1 MASLNVL
8 ALIIGIIALL
18 VRIPGV
24 VWPDKAKE
32 IGLKFLDNDTAVKT
46 AGIVAFTLGLLIIF
60 VFLKNKSWLEI
71 VLFMLAVIWLPAGVL
86 IFYRPDD
93 YRELARKILGDT
105 LLRVRIL
112 SGIGCAIGLLLVL
125 LALFGG

>member
-60 VFLKNKSWLEI
+60 VFLKNKTWLEI

-125 LALFGG
+125 LALFG

>member
-60 VFLKNKSWLEI
+60 VFLKNKTWLEI
-71 VLFMLAVIWLPAGVL
+71 VLFMLAVTWLPAGVL

-125 LALFGG
+125 LALFG

>member
-8 ALIIGIIALL
+8 ALIIGIIAILARL
-18 VRIPGV
+18 PGI

-32 IGLKFLDNDTAVKT
+32 FGLKFLDSDTAVKT

-60 VFLKNKSWLEI
+60 VFLKNKTWLEI
-71 VLFMLAVIWLPAGVL
+71 VLFMLAVLWLPCGVL

-93 YRELARKILGDT
+93 YRELAKRIMGET
-105 LLRVRIL
+105 LLRIRIL

-125 LALFGG
+125 LALFG

>member
-60 VFLKNKSWLEI
+60 VFLKNKTWLEI